1 MYFWNNSWLSPGFG
15 TATEGYFGWCIWS
28 TLCWHLWCCSE
39 ARWTTLSCQNAGNSG
54 CQADGQEHQERPE
67 RGSEVEQEKNEF
79 SPIPSWSTYKKCWQY
94 AHLIVQQRVWIKDSG
109 LHPVTEMAINL
120 PDRLNEVTRDYKNEK
135 NTWYKKKMRTEMQLQ
150 DKICLEICNAL
161 LSQLCFGV
169 SFFLFVFVCLPFI
182 WQNPLSSSSL
192 PHFLSWFLY
201 FAINSMNTVSGSGLH
216 TRISCILF
224 LKNHF

>member
-135 NTWYKKKMRTEMQLQ
+135 NTWYKKKKWEQKCSFRIKSVWRSVML
-150 DKICLEICNAL
+150 CYLNSAL
-161 LSQLCFGV
+161 V
-169 SFFLFVFVCLPFI
+169 SPSF
-182 WQNPLSSSSL
+182 SSSL
-192 PHFLSWFLY
+192 SAFHLSDKILCLLPHSLTFFLC

>member
-67 RGSEVEQEKNEF
+67 RRSEVEQEKNEF

-135 NTWYKKKMRTEMQLQ
+135 NTWYKKKKWEQKCSFRIKSVWRSVML
-150 DKICLEICNAL
+150 CYLNSAL
-161 LSQLCFGV
+161 V
-169 SFFLFVFVCLPFI
+169 SPSF
-182 WQNPLSSSSL
+182 SSSL
-192 PHFLSWFLY
+192 SAFHLSDKILCLLPHSLTFFLDFCALQSIPWTQFQVQDCTPEFLVYY
-201 FAINSMNTVSGSGLH
+201 F
-216 TRISCILF
+216 
-224 LKNHF
+224 

>member
-135 NTWYKKKMRTEMQLQ
+135 NTWYKKKKKWEQKCSFRIKSVWRSVML
-150 DKICLEICNAL
+150 CYLNSAL
-161 LSQLCFGV
+161 V
-169 SFFLFVFVCLPFI
+169 SPSF
-182 WQNPLSSSSL
+182 SSSL
-192 PHFLSWFLY
+192 SAFHLSDKILCLLPHSLTFFLC
-201 FAINSMNTVSGSGLH
+201 FAINSMNTVSFWMSSHSTKGSYVK
-216 TRISCILF
+216 S
-224 LKNHF
+224 NA